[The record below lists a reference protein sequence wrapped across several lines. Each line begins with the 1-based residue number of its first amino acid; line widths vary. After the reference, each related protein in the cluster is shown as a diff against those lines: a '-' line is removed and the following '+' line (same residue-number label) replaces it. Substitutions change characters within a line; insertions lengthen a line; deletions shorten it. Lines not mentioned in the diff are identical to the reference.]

1 MRKKQRSRADRPPQ
15 APTRPE
21 AHIRRAPHR
30 IRQGHISG
38 TQRARPHFSSL
49 HRTGSGMPAPQPPP
63 SHPWSLPRA
72 QGAATNPPPIPP
84 PRPGPGG
91 HGACARD
98 GRPPEVQE
106 EGNGAAAAEPASPGG
121 RRQRRRWRKGPW
133 PARKEGRGAAD
144 CLGGLLQRQRVACG
158 EGQTIVVQGGDLVP
172 ARRAGVSRFTATPSR
187 PRRLPPPV
195 AGGGEQA
202 GKGVR
207 RRPHRPWHRR
217 QLPRHTLPNA
227 PPDRTHR

>member
-72 QGAATNPPPIPP
+72 QGAATNPPPISPP
-84 PRPGPGG
+84 PARSWRPRCVRTRRPPARGAGGRKRGGGGGASESRGPSTEAAVEEGPLA
-91 HGACARD
+91 GAERGEGRRGLSGRLATAPARGMW
-98 GRPPEVQE
+98 GRPD
-106 EGNGAAAAEPASPGG
+106 NC
-121 RRQRRRWRKGPW
+121 R
-133 PARKEGRGAAD
+133 
-144 CLGGLLQRQRVACG
+144 
-158 EGQTIVVQGGDLVP
+158 
-172 ARRAGVSRFTATPSR
+172 
-187 PRRLPPPV
+187 
-195 AGGGEQA
+195 AGGGPRSGQEGGRVA
-202 GKGVR
+202 IYRHALPSSTPPSPSGGGGGSR
-207 RRPHRPWHRR
+207 R
-217 QLPRHTLPNA
+217 A
-227 PPDRTHR
+227 KA